1 MLDVLTGPPPRVARG
16 DRALAWI
23 PRSREIEEMLRRAL
37 DGDRGQRVLAL
48 QALDARADG
57 PGLGVLAPDG
67 NAPLAPG
74 TAAALQRLGG
84 ALRARVFAL
93 LDDGSPEV
101 RALALRVAAKI
112 GGDRIGEP
120 LALTPARIVAAAAT
134 TPILLP
140 EAAAFALAAVAAR
153 HPEMRAAI
161 LPAVAP
167 LLGDSTSWE
176 RRLAAVEMLAPAGP
190 AARALL
196 EEAAK
201 DPSPF
206 VRSAAVTVGAAAGS
220 TAILVAGAADPTPA
234 VRAAAA
240 RALARRQA
248 TATTS
253 GAEALPA
260 SLAPL
265 LARLSHDP
273 SDLVRGAL
281 AHLEP

>member
-1 MLDVLTGPPPRVARG
+1 
-16 DRALAWI
+16 
-23 PRSREIEEMLRRAL
+23 
-37 DGDRGQRVLAL
+37 
-48 QALDARADG
+48 
-57 PGLGVLAPDG
+57 
-67 NAPLAPG
+67 
-74 TAAALQRLGG
+74 
-84 ALRARVFAL
+84 
-93 LDDGSPEV
+93 
-101 RALALRVAAKI
+101 
-112 GGDRIGEP
+112 
-120 LALTPARIVAAAAT
+120 
-134 TPILLP
+134 
-140 EAAAFALAAVAAR
+140 
-153 HPEMRAAI
+153 MRAAI

-248 TATTS
+248 ADATTS
-253 GAEALPA
+253 GTEALPGEPG
-260 SLAPL
+260 SP
-265 LARLSHDP
+265 P
-273 SDLVRGAL
+273 GAGF
-281 AHLEP
+281 PTIPRTWSGVPWRT

>member
-1 MLDVLTGPPPRVARG
+1 
-16 DRALAWI
+16 
-23 PRSREIEEMLRRAL
+23 MLRRAL
-37 DGDRGQRVLAL
+37 DGDRGQRILAL
-48 QALDARADG
+48 QALDVRADG
-57 PGLGVLAPDG
+57 LGLGVLAPDG
-67 NAPLAPG
+67 NAPLAPA
-74 TAAALQRLGG
+74 TLAALQRLGG

-93 LDDGSPEV
+93 LDDGAPEV
-101 RALALRVAAKI
+101 RALALRVAAKM
-112 GGDRIGEP
+112 GDKPTERTADRTSESV
-120 LALTPARIVAAAAT
+120 LTPARIVAAAAT
-134 TPILLP
+134 PPLLLP
-140 EAAAFALAAVAAR
+140 EAGAFALAAVAAR

-190 AARALL
+190 AARPLL

-206 VRSAAVTVGAAAGS
+206 VRSAAVTVGAASGS

-240 RALARRQA
+240 RALARRRLAA
-248 TATTS
+248 TAS
-253 GAEALPA
+253 GAESLPP
-260 SLAPL
+260 SLAPIL
-265 LARLSHDP
+265 TRLSHDP